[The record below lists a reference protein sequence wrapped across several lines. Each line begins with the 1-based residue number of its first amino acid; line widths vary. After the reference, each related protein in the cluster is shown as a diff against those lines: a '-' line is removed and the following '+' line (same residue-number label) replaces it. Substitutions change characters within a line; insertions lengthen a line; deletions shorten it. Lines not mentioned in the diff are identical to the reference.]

1 MILSQLKD
9 AQIVH
14 PKEKIVTGSDGA
26 QYRLITGY
34 LQECRN
40 PMFVLQKIEQPRTK
54 NVRIIPDQER
64 VVSNIGVNVSTIDL
78 QIGLRASPPTVG
90 SNTYYETKVSVGK
103 TQRQE
108 VEIEELRD
116 YKTET
121 LKEIRE
127 ETETETLHD
136 EKTEVKISSTKPN
149 PN

>member
-1 MILSQLKD
+1 
-9 AQIVH
+9 
-14 PKEKIVTGSDGA
+14 
-26 QYRLITGY
+26 
-34 LQECRN
+34 
-40 PMFVLQKIEQPRTK
+40 
-54 NVRIIPDQER
+54 
-64 VVSNIGVNVSTIDL
+64 L